1 MNRIALYKR
10 MDEIIAETDIVNI
23 AFADLVEENKK
34 IVVYVDDIKED
45 EAICTYETIS
55 NDIEDFCLYVEE
67 LSRGGVRALNL
78 FEDILNGYVD
88 EDYTDIEEEEDI
100 NGHYWSVTK
109 RVEVVIEA
117 I

>member
-23 AFADLVEENKK
+23 AFADLVEEKK
-34 IVVYVDDIKED
+34 KVVVYVDDINEG
-45 EAICTYETIS
+45 EAICSYETIS

-67 LSRGGVRALNL
+67 LSHGGIRALRL
-78 FEDILNGYVD
+78 FDDILDGYVD
-88 EDYTDIEEEEDI
+88 EDYTDIEEEEDDY
-100 NGHYWSVTK
+100 GHYWSITK

-117 I
+117 V